1 MQGEARLRGLWRII
15 YSKTISP
22 RLTRAKPACAGYTG
36 LFVQRPSFR
45 SPREARGARFQQ
57 RVDRNS
63 FRSPREARD
72 GDCGRPRRVQPC
84 PTGSTEGVALRLG
97 ARASC
102 PRRRDARETPAR
114 RSGSRRQDAHS
125 ACPGCARLRRAC
137 QRGYA
142 SGVQAGETPALHSGS
157 RARDARAPFRFM
169 GACASGA
176 HISSAC
182 PGCARLWRAY
192 QQRLPWVRAP
202 PARMP
207 ARTCLRRRAVAL
219 RLRARASCPRRR
231 DAHETPALCPD

>member
-1 MQGEARLRGLWRII
+1 MQASEPPAR
-15 YSKTISP
+15 
-22 RLTRAKPACAGYTG
+22 RLGVA
-36 LFVQRPSFR
+36 
-45 SPREARGARFQQ
+45 
-57 RVDRNS
+57 
-63 FRSPREARD
+63 
-72 GDCGRPRRVQPC
+72 
-84 PTGSTEGVALRLG
+84 VALRLG

-102 PRRRDARETPAR
+102 PWRRDARETPAR

-182 PGCARLWRAY
+182 PGCARL
-192 QQRLPWVRAP
+192 
-202 PARMP
+202 
-207 ARTCLRRRAVAL
+207 RRAWKQRGLAL
-219 RLRARASCPRRR
+219 QNSIASAKRLRSLFVPFLPSPRR
-231 DAHETPALCPD
+231 HNILIQLFL

>member
-1 MQGEARLRGLWRII
+1 MVIAVVRGGFNLVQQ
-15 YSKTISP
+15 
-22 RLTRAKPACAGYTG
+22 
-36 LFVQRPSFR
+36 VQRKGSHCAW
-45 SPREARGARFQQ
+45 ERGHRAL
-57 RVDRNS
+57 
-63 FRSPREARD
+63 
-72 GDCGRPRRVQPC
+72 GDATR
-84 PTGSTEGVALRLG
+84 T
-97 ARASC
+97 
-102 PRRRDARETPAR
+102 ETPAR
-114 RSGSRRQDAHS
+114 RPGSRRQDAHS

-169 GACASGA
+169 GARASGA

>member
-125 ACPGCARLRRAC
+125 ACPGCAPPARMPARICLRRAD
-137 QRGYA
+137 G
-142 SGVQAGETPALHSGS
+142 
-157 RARDARAPFRFM
+157 RDARAPFRFTR
-169 GACASGA
+169 ARRPRSVQV
-176 HISSAC
+176 H
-182 PGCARLWRAY
+182 GCVRLRRAY

>member
-114 RSGSRRQDAHS
+114 RPGSRE
-125 ACPGCARLRRAC
+125 PGRPQGLPLSSVEFLQFQPSVGDPMRLPL
-137 QRGYA
+137 
-142 SGVQAGETPALHSGS
+142 SSVEFLGEMSDVLHSY
-157 RARDARAPFRFM
+157 APLPLIPQPPSPTR
-169 GACASGA
+169 GEGGVWAS
-176 HISSAC
+176 
-182 PGCARLWRAY
+182 
-192 QQRLPWVRAP
+192 
-202 PARMP
+202 
-207 ARTCLRRRAVAL
+207 
-219 RLRARASCPRRR
+219 
-231 DAHETPALCPD
+231 